1 MRARL
6 FHTFLALSF
15 TVLVLLSTLLVEHLA
30 AADQQAMFLD
40 RLQDTI
46 RFAAAAQQASTDV
59 DTHALR
65 EDLVRYH
72 EGFGIDAAIVD
83 HRGTVLASSGPI
95 DLAAEPVQRAV
106 RLALAGRQS
115 QNPDIIWPGHEVW
128 LAVAVPVLRGD
139 TVIGAA
145 LTISPTDRLRGVLV
159 GQLLMVAAVD
169 LALLLVLALLAHQ
182 AARWLLA
189 PVYRLDAASRRIC
202 AGTPAVRLSTEDEPV
217 EVRHLA
223 ASVNRLAEA
232 VESAVERQ
240 VRFVADA
247 SHQLRNPL
255 TALMLR
261 VEALGAGAPAAKGAE
276 VTEVLA
282 EASRLHSILDELLH
296 LAAAQNMAPGSR
308 APTDIVDLVAAR
320 VVSWRPLAETRAV
333 TLDFEHPATSLA
345 QIDPTLVS
353 SILDAVL
360 DNAIKFSP
368 AGGRIGVRVAA
379 DDNWV
384 QVDVTDEGPG
394 VEQTELECI
403 GSRFWRAP
411 ASQHVPGS
419 GLGLS
424 IARTLAGVNGGS
436 LRFALVQP
444 HGLRV
449 SLTLPVSSSPAP
461 ADPAAP
467 RRRWWAG
474 PAAPRRRWWTALQA
488 RRAAE

>member
-15 TVLVLLSTLLVEHLA
+15 TVLVLLSTLVAEYLA
-30 AADQQAMFLD
+30 ATDQQAMFLD
-40 RLQDTI
+40 RLHDTM
-46 RFAAAAQQASTDV
+46 RFAAAAQQASTDL
-59 DTHALR
+59 DEHALR

-83 HRGTVLASSGPI
+83 RSGAVLASSGPI
-95 DLAAEPVQRAV
+95 DLAAEPVLQAV
-106 RLALAGRQS
+106 RLALAGQQS
-115 QNPDIIWPGHEVW
+115 QNPGTIWPGHDVW

-139 TVIGAA
+139 TIIGAA
-145 LTISPTDRLRGVLV
+145 LTVSPTDRLRGDLLV
-159 GQLLMVAAVD
+159 QLLGVAGAD
-169 LALLLVLALLAHQ
+169 LALLLALALLADR
-182 AARWLLA
+182 AARWLLG
-189 PVYRLDAASRRIC
+189 PVYRLDAASRQLC
-202 AGTPAVRLSTEDEPV
+202 TSAPAVRLDTGDGPV
-217 EVRHLA
+217 EVRRLA
-223 ASVNRLAEA
+223 ASFNRLAEA
-232 VESAVERQ
+232 LESAVERQ

-261 VEALGAGAPAAKGAE
+261 VEALGVGSDGVKGDE
-276 VTEVLA
+276 FTQVLA

-296 LAAAQNMAPGSR
+296 LAAAQELRSGSR
-308 APTDIVDLVAAR
+308 APTDIVDLVAGR
-320 VVSWRPLAETRAV
+320 IQSWRPLADAHAL
-333 TLDFEHPATSLA
+333 TLDFEHPASGLA

-353 SILDAVL
+353 STLDAVL

-368 AGGRIGVRVAA
+368 AGGRIGVRVTV
-379 DDNWV
+379 DGSRV

-394 VEQTELECI
+394 VEQAELERI

-411 ASQHVPGS
+411 ASQNIPGS

-444 HGLRV
+444 HGLKV
-449 SLTLPVSSSPAP
+449 SLVLPVWPAVGP
-461 ADPAAP
+461 AADPVRH

-474 PAAPRRRWWTALQA
+474 TGAPRTA
-488 RRAAE
+488 E